1 MLILSL
7 SILIA
12 ISAVLATLTEY
23 SWPRIWHYIFKPL
36 TTTLIFV
43 LALYLGRNH
52 HNWYK
57 TAILIGLLFSL
68 AGDIF
73 LMLPKDRFIPGLVSF
88 LIAHLFYISAFTV
101 GRGFGFTWWLLLV
114 LIIYGAGIFYFLKR
128 GLGSLVAPVLVYLIV
143 ILTMLWQA
151 GENWLAVQQTPFLLA
166 FAGAILFAFSDST
179 LAINRF
185 RKKFPAARALVL
197 STYFLAQWFI
207 VLSIQ

>member
-1 MLILSL
+1 MLTISL
-7 SILIA
+7 SILIF
-12 ISAVLATLTEY
+12 ISAVLAILSDY
-23 SWPRIWHYIFKPL
+23 RGPRIWHYIFKPL
-36 TTTLIFV
+36 TTATIFV
-43 LALYLGRNH
+43 LALYLGWH
-52 HNWYK
+52 HYNWYR

-101 GRGFGFTWWLLLV
+101 GRGFGFTWWLFFVLL
-114 LIIYGAGIFYFLKR
+114 IYGVGIFSYLKR
-128 GLGSLVAPVLVYLIV
+128 GLDSFTAPVLVYLIV
-143 ILTMLWQA
+143 ILTMVWQA
-151 GENWLAVQQTPFLLA
+151 GENWLAIQQTPFLLA

-197 STYFLAQWFI
+197 GTYFIAQWLI
-207 VLSIQ
+207 ALSVQ